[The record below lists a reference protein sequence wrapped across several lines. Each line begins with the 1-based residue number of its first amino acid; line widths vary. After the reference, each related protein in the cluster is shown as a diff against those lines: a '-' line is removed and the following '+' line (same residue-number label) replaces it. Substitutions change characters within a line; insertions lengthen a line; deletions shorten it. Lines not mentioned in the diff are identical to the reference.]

1 MSTIE
6 IIIGIVVVLL
16 IVIFVGYFIS
26 IYNSLVRLK
35 HNIEKSWSNIDV
47 LLKQRTDELT
57 KLLASVKGYMGHEKG
72 VLTELTE
79 ARTAFMS
86 ATSVK
91 EKAQADAGMTAAL
104 KSLFA
109 VAENYPELKANEMF
123 LQFQNRISDIEN
135 QIADRREFY
144 NDSVNTFNIRI
155 EQIPYVII
163 ANMLHYEK
171 KDLFKVDESDRK
183 DVEITF

>member
-6 IIIGIVVVLL
+6 MIIGIVIVLL

-57 KLLASVKGYMGHEKG
+57 KLMASVKGYMAHEKG
-72 VLTELTE
+72 VLTQLTE
-79 ARTAFMS
+79 ARTAFMN

-91 EKAQADAGMTAAL
+91 ENAQADAGMTAAL

-109 VAENYPELKANEMF
+109 VAENYPDLKANDTF
-123 LQFQNRISDIEN
+123 LQFQGRISDIEN

-155 EQIPYVII
+155 EQIPYVFI

-171 KDLFKVDESDRK
+171 NDLFKVEESDRR
-183 DVEITF
+183 DVEVTF

>member
-1 MSTIE
+1 
-6 IIIGIVVVLL
+6 
-16 IVIFVGYFIS
+16 
-26 IYNSLVRLK
+26 
-35 HNIEKSWSNIDV
+35 
-47 LLKQRTDELT
+47 LT
-57 KLLASVKGYMGHEKG
+57 KLLASVKGYMAHEKG

-79 ARTAFMS
+79 ARTAFLS
-86 ATSVK
+86 ATSVQ
-91 EKAQADAGMTAAL
+91 EKAQADVGMTAAL

-109 VAENYPELKANEMF
+109 VAENYPELKANDMF
-123 LQFQNRISDIEN
+123 LQFQNRISDIEE

-155 EQIPYVII
+155 EQIPYVIV